1 MLRFIFLSLILL
13 SIKLNA
19 QETLL
24 HCGTD
29 EMRQQLFDNHP
40 ELHSGIINA
49 NQKLQD
55 FTQQYISQNAN
66 SRGGQV
72 YIIPVVFHVIHN
84 FGAENISDEQ
94 IYDAVRVLNLNYR
107 KQNADTVDIVNDF
120 KPIAADCQIELRI
133 ARKDPDGNC
142 TKGINRI
149 ASPLSLIGDHQVKDL
164 IHWDPSKYLN
174 VYVCTEAAGLAGHAL
189 LPADADTVPEWDG
202 IVIQHSYLGSIG
214 TSNQL
219 RSVVL
224 SHELGHYLNLQHIWG
239 GNNVPGFYYLPVG
252 QQDNC
257 NYDDDVQD
265 TPNTIGW
272 STCNLNANS
281 CDSLLDNVQ
290 NFMDYA
296 YCARMFTEGQK
307 QRMHACLNSTVANRN
322 NLWQSTNLAAT
333 GVDGS
338 VSICEAD
345 FVADKTVICEGQT
358 VTFTDKSYHDVTG
371 REWTFA
377 GGNISP
383 VYDSTTVS
391 ITYNTPGIYDVA
403 LTAASGNNFTG
414 TRTKS
419 NYITVLSKNEFTAP
433 FWESFEYDSS
443 LLNNFWFV
451 ENNYNDAGFQITDA
465 VAYTFTSSLML
476 ENFSDTIDRNI
487 DEITSRTFDL
497 SSYDSVGSISL
508 TFKYAFASKT
518 GLPLDRLK
526 FFISSDCGETWIQ
539 KANLT
544 GTALAT
550 AAATNLP
557 FYPQSTSEW
566 KQFDVSGIS
575 GALLTDGFRIKF
587 SFESRGGNNLFIDD
601 INFGNTNI
609 AFSSVINNFLK
620 QNNLSA
626 YPNPFQNEVVLSF
639 QNSDNE
645 YYTANVS
652 DLTGRIMIQQKG
664 KVNNAKV
671 ILDLPELNQGIYFI
685 RIETNDIVKTVKVLK
700 H

>member
-1 MLRFIFLSLILL
+1 MFRFIFLVLL
-13 SIKLNA
+13 LFSINLKA
-19 QETLL
+19 QENLL

-40 ELHSGIINA
+40 ELHQGIVNA
-49 NQKLQD
+49 NKELQD
-55 FTQQYISQNAN
+55 FTNQYVSQNLN
-66 SRGGQV
+66 GRGGQV

-107 KQNADTVDIVNDF
+107 KQNPDTADIVNDF

-133 ARKDPDGNC
+133 ARIDPNGNC

-149 ASPLSLIGDHQVKDL
+149 ASPLSLVGDHQVKDL

-174 VYVCTEAAGLAGHAL
+174 VYVCAEAAGLAGHAL

-272 STCNLNANS
+272 STCNLNSTS
-281 CDSLLDNVQ
+281 CGSLDNVQ

-307 QRMHACLNSTVANRN
+307 LRMHACLNSTVANRN
-322 NLWQSTNLAAT
+322 NLWQPANLAAT

-338 VSICEAD
+338 VTICEAD
-345 FVADKTVICEGQT
+345 FIADKTVICEGQS

-371 REWTFA
+371 REWTFS
-377 GGNISP
+377 GGDVSV
-383 VYDSTTVS
+383 VYDSTTVTV
-391 ITYNTPGIYDVA
+391 TYNAPGTFDVA

-414 TRTKS
+414 TKTKP
-419 NYITVLSKNEFTAP
+419 NYITVLSKNEFAAP

-443 LLNNFWFV
+443 LLNDFWFI
-451 ENNYNDAGFQITDA
+451 ENNYQDVGFHITNTT
-465 VAYTFTSSLML
+465 AYTFTSSLML
-476 ENFSDTIDRNI
+476 DNFNNTIDRNI

-497 SSYDSVGSISL
+497 SGYDSVGTISL
-508 TFKYAFASKT
+508 SFRYAFAAKT
-518 GLPLDRLK
+518 GAPNDRLK

-544 GTALAT
+544 LTSLSTAT
-550 AAATNLP
+550 ATSSP
-557 FYPQSTSEW
+557 FFPQSQSGW
-566 KQFDVSGIS
+566 KQHDVTGITDS
-575 GALLTDGFRIKF
+575 LLTDGFRIKF

-609 AFSSVINNFLK
+609 AFSSATNNFLK
-620 QNNLSA
+620 TKNVEV
-626 YPNPFQNEVVLSF
+626 YPNPFQNEVMLSF
-639 QNSDNE
+639 QNSENE
-645 YYTANVS
+645 NYTATVT
-652 DLTGRIMIQQKG
+652 DLAGRILLQQKG
-664 KVNNAKV
+664 KANNNSST
-671 ILDLPELNQGIYFI
+671 LNLSQLNSGVYFI
-685 RIETNDIVKTVKVLK
+685 RIETNDFVKTVKMLK